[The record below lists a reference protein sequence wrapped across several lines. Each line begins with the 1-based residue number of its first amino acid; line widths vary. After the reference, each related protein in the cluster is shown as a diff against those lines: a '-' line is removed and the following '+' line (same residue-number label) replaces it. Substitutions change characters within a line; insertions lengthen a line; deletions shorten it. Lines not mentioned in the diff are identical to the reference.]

1 MFISDNKS
9 ISLIRR
15 LPINGPQTTALLL
28 NKKYFIYYIHDNYLL
43 IKYQNLQVP
52 MTEKTPSFLE
62 NTDAVSEVIGEI
74 LLTAVAVIAFSVV
87 AVFIFSQAGPQEKVH
102 ADIQGWVG
110 VDSDTIYLRHAGGEA
125 VNILH
130 TGLLLDINGTRR
142 QITAQD
148 LAQIKGSDNWVL
160 GETIMINTSDLWTY
174 DIGRDDNI
182 AVTLLDTGTNLVIKS
197 GTLLGSD
204 QAVVTTPGGQTPVA
218 PLLSGRNPPTPYQ
231 SNTSQPVT
239 FSASSSQASINE
251 FLLNGQHVAWS
262 NGTSPSYTNTSA
274 STGTYNL
281 ALIARNPE
289 NSSLTD
295 SMEWTWTVV
304 DVSTG
309 HNASGVDMRLQK
321 SDKGGYISD
330 GDYISFRTTTGNN
343 YIEIEGSNTNIK
355 NNKDVMLVMNGQQTS
370 GQVYMGSS
378 GGLREITIYDFNVEL
393 YLDGSPVDTG
403 QVTGIYIDSAEN
415 LESTL
420 SYHLPSHLSQTY
432 FSENADNNILID
444 SPSDASEI
452 WLYNITPSASTDL
465 VLQFNASNT
474 DMDGFDADYEI
485 I

>member
-1 MFISDNKS
+1 
-9 ISLIRR
+9 
-15 LPINGPQTTALLL
+15 
-28 NKKYFIYYIHDNYLL
+28 
-43 IKYQNLQVP
+43 
-52 MTEKTPSFLE
+52 MTEKPPSFLK

-125 VNILH
+125 INILQI
-130 TGLLLDINGTRR
+130 GLLLDINGTRR
-142 QITAQD
+142 EITAQE
-148 LAQIKGSDNWVL
+148 LAQIKGNDNWVL

-182 AVTLLDTGTNLVIKS
+182 AVTLLDTGSNLVIKS

-204 QAVVTTPGGQTPVA
+204 QAVVTTPGGPTLTPPV
-218 PLLSGRNPPTPYQ
+218 LSGRNPPTPYQ
-231 SNTSQPVT
+231 SNISQSVT
-239 FSASSSQASINE
+239 FSASSSQSSINE
-251 FLLNGQHVAWS
+251 FLLDGQHLAWS

-274 STGTYNL
+274 SEGTYNL
-281 ALIARNPE
+281 TLIARNPE

-309 HNASGVDMRLQK
+309 HNASGVDMRLDK

-343 YIEIEGSNTNIK
+343 HIRIDGVNTNIK
-355 NNKDVMLVMNGQQTS
+355 NNKDVLLVMNGQQDS
-370 GQVYMGSS
+370 GQIYMGNS
-378 GGLREITIYDFNVEL
+378 GGLWQITTYDFNVEF

-403 QVTGIYIDSAEN
+403 QVTEIYIDSAEN

-420 SYHLPSHLSQTY
+420 SYRLPSHLSQTY
-432 FSENADNNILID
+432 FSENGDSNVIIDWYPDND
-444 SPSDASEI
+444 SEI
-452 WLYNITPSASTDL
+452 RLYNITPAATSSL
-465 VLQFNASNT
+465 NLQFNPN
-474 DMDGFDADYEI
+474 DMYMDGFDADYEI